1 MDYVDLWVSYRKY
14 LNTFVFNGLP
24 WGWREDSI
32 IFSFLEKP
40 LPSWQIFSSVTV
52 LRKQSHLMSI
62 EQLIGHQLFG
72 YFRFDIRAMNS
83 KYLIKNES
91 ILKYLKNNNFDI
103 FIFWT
108 FSETDDIW
116 HFRPQSN
123 LVWPLRW
130 PNNGKIRFLTHKF
143 WVKTFEWT
151 NKMNQFAN
159 NWKITVLNNFLFF
172 KYFQKTMTISNFRNG
187 SVQQHLKNKSQ
198 LFLLNTSVCKNKSL
212 WYTMQSHVLSKL
224 IYFTLLILIMKTQRS
239 LIVPNYEQHHVLLPK
254 YLLPNLP

>member
-108 FSETDDIW
+108 FSETEVST
-116 HFRPQSN
+116 FSENYRKTN
-123 LVWPLRW
+123 RM
-130 PNNGKIRFLTHKF
+130 NGVKITIGKFVF
-143 WVKTFEWT
+143 WVKPFEWT

-159 NWKITVLNNFLFF
+159 NWKITILNNFLFI
-172 KYFQKTMTISNFRNG
+172 KYFQKTMANQKTIGDLETFIWKIEVNCFYY
-187 SVQQHLKNKSQ
+187 
-198 LFLLNTSVCKNKSL
+198 FNTSVCTNRNFKK
-212 WYTMQSHVLSKL
+212 
-224 IYFTLLILIMKTQRS
+224 
-239 LIVPNYEQHHVLLPK
+239 
-254 YLLPNLP
+254 

>member
-1 MDYVDLWVSYRKY
+1 
-14 LNTFVFNGLP
+14 
-24 WGWREDSI
+24 
-32 IFSFLEKP
+32 
-40 LPSWQIFSSVTV
+40 
-52 LRKQSHLMSI
+52 
-62 EQLIGHQLFG
+62 
-72 YFRFDIRAMNS
+72 MNS
-83 KYLIKNES
+83 EYLIKNES

-123 LVWPLRW
+123 LVWPLQW
-130 PNNGKIRFLTHKF
+130 PNNWKIRFLSKNF
-143 WVKTFEWT
+143 WV
-151 NKMNQFAN
+151 NKQNEPICKQLKN
-159 NWKITVLNNFLFF
+159 TVLNNFLFF

-212 WYTMQSHVLSKL
+212 WYKMQSHVLSKL
-224 IYFTLLILIMKTQRS
+224 IYFTLLILIMKTRRS
-239 LIVPNYEQHHVLLPK
+239 VHVPNYEQHHVLLPK

>member
-123 LVWPLRW
+123 LVWPLQW
-130 PNNGKIRFLTHKF
+130 PNNWKIRFLSKNF
-143 WVKTFEWT
+143 WV
-151 NKMNQFAN
+151 NKQNEPICKQ
-159 NWKITVLNNFLFF
+159 
-172 KYFQKTMTISNFRNG
+172 
-187 SVQQHLKNKSQ
+187 LKNNSFEQ
-198 LFLLNTSVCKNKSL
+198 FFIFQIFSKNHDNL
-212 WYTMQSHVLSKL
+212 ELSKW
-224 IYFTLLILIMKTQRS
+224 ISSAAFEK
-239 LIVPNYEQHHVLLPK
+239 
-254 YLLPNLP
+254 